1 MKNTG
6 EMKVK
11 KGRKTGHGLGS
22 SVSLSAVGLLIM
34 LFLPWLVYQNGAGAV
49 WIAIGAYIGIVLV
62 WQLFSYRLMRF
73 SLQQEGVVTLPGFF
87 HQRFMEKLPIFRTFL
102 ALVLVGLLLFAAT
115 ALLYGLGSYA
125 KTIFKIDPWIVK
137 TGILVLSFVLF
148 LVMGRKGFRLADRWL
163 AFVVLGALILI
174 NLSILRLLGGEGVL
188 KNIFFSWAS
197 GSVSEY
203 VNAEYYGGQSLTVS
217 QHVSM
222 LSFGLLILGSPL
234 VLQRLQQAENG
245 KTVQV
250 SRRWGIIFSL
260 LSLFCAIFAGGMLRA
275 ALYPAKINSMED
287 FFHQL
292 FLEVPKSGI
301 VFYTTCLL
309 FLVTAALVVFEVVH
323 SCMLQASQILH
334 DDLLSPLTEFAKRR
348 LPKRPE
354 GEKTLSKNATLKIFA
369 IIAYLGVGVTAIIAE
384 EGIYGVVLEAV
395 IIVASGLAPVTL
407 LALHCGRMNL
417 AGTWAGFFCGCT
429 VAAVWDLLA
438 VFSKNGQSETL
449 KEILGFHGIIP
460 AMALGLLFG
469 FVVAKITKAPKQ
481 EILEAY
487 DQVKY
492 RYVTSDEDWLAE
504 SQEKMRRIFR
514 RNEK

>member
-1 MKNTG
+1 MKNSA
-6 EMKVK
+6 EKKVK

-22 SVSLSAVGLLIM
+22 SVSLSAVGLLLM

-49 WIAIGAYIGIVLV
+49 WIAIGAYMGILLV
-62 WQLFSYRLMRF
+62 WQIYSYRLMRF

-87 HQRFMEKLPIFRTFL
+87 HQRFLEKRPVFRTFL

-115 ALLYGLGSYA
+115 ALLFGLGSYA
-125 KTIFKIDPWIVK
+125 KRLFEIDSRIVK
-137 TGILVLSFVLF
+137 GGILALSFVLF

-163 AFVVLGALILI
+163 AFVVLGALIFI
-174 NLSILRLLGGEGVL
+174 NLSILRLLGGEGIL

-203 VNAEYYGGQSLTVS
+203 VNAEYYAGESLTVS
-217 QHVSM
+217 QHISM

-245 KTVQV
+245 RTVQV

-334 DDLLSPLTEFAKRR
+334 DDLLYPLTEFVKSRMQR
-348 LPKRPE
+348 RPE
-354 GEKTLSKNATLKIFA
+354 GEKSLSKNATLKIYA
-369 IIAYLGVGVTAIIAE
+369 IIAYLGVGVTAIIVD

-395 IIVASGLAPVTL
+395 IIVACGLAPVTL
-407 LALHCGRMNL
+407 LALHYGRMNL
-417 AGTWAGFFCGCT
+417 AGTWAGFLTGC
-429 VAAVWDLLA
+429 AAAGVWDLLS
-438 VFSKNGQSETL
+438 VFPKDGQKGTL
-449 KEILGFHGIIP
+449 LEITGFHGIIP
-460 AMALGLLFG
+460 AMALGLLIG
-469 FVVAKITKAPKQ
+469 VIVAKLTKAPKS
-481 EILEAY
+481 EVLEAY

-492 RYVTSDEDWLAE
+492 RYVTSDEEWVE
-504 SQEKMRRIFR
+504 VSKEKVRRIFR
-514 RNEK
+514 RREE